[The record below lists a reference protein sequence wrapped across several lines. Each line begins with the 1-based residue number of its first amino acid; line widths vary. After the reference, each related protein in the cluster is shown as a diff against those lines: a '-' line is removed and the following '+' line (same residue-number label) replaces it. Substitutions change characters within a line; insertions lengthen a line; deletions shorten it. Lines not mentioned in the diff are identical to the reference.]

1 MQSSRIHWIL
11 RGFAPLND
19 ESPLRLPESRRDDG
33 SSHSSSYASNPVS
46 FTQKT
51 DHLFSHQY
59 IRIFLN
65 MEKKSYTYILFS
77 QRNGT
82 LYVGVTNNIKRRVT
96 EHKEK
101 LFPGF
106 TSRYRVDK
114 LGYFEEYN
122 DIRLAIQ
129 REKELKGWSRNKK
142 ITLIESTNPH
152 WNDLFYELQ

>member
-1 MQSSRIHWIL
+1 MTGLPASSKAYFSRH
-11 RGFAPLND
+11 
-19 ESPLRLPESRRDDG
+19 PERSEG
-33 SSHSSSYASNPVS
+33 SSHRTILHVIQSPEGTMDPVTYS
-46 FTQKT
+46 QKT
-51 DHLFSHQY
+51 DLLFFHQH
-59 IRIFLN
+59 IHIFLN

-82 LYVGVTNNIKRRVT
+82 LYIGVTGNLKKRIT
-96 EHKEK
+96 EHKK
-101 LFPGF
+101 KRFPGF
-106 TSRYRVDK
+106 TERYGVDK